1 MANVDINW
9 TKPAI
14 GTLGNITSFTVLR
27 GKVLGNGVGTPQTC
41 ELLQAVAATGPAVGP
56 ITGNSDVECLRV
68 DTSRT
73 ETSYTDLGVAA
84 GTYLYGVYSVNSAG
98 ANECLGADGD
108 GDSGSVAEI
117 VVT

>member
-1 MANVDINW
+1 MANIQINW
-9 TKPAI
+9 TAPNI
-14 GTLGNITSFTVLR
+14 STLGNITSFTVLR
-27 GKVLGNGVGTPQTC
+27 GKVSGASVTQTC

-56 ITGNSDVECLRV
+56 ISGNSDVECLLV
-68 DTSRT
+68 DTPRT
-73 ETSYTDLGVAA
+73 ATTHTDQSVAA

-98 ANECLGADGD
+98 ANDCLSDDGD